1 MKKYL
6 GLIILTLFLNGCAE
20 DTMNANLYNYE
31 KVAPSINLGDSKTK
45 VLNTLMPLI
54 ADLPQN
60 WKRPADQ
67 YMKDGSAM
75 YIYYHRTGWVSDDRL
90 TDDEL
95 TPFVFKDNMLVS
107 IGWTALGGPKVVSSG
122 GSASGSMTIYDPVRD
137 SNAAIKRGQGLINGT
152 CTLGDLSNC

>member
-1 MKKYL
+1 MRP
-6 GLIILTLFLNGCAE
+6 I
-20 DTMNANLYNYE
+20 
-31 KVAPSINLGDSKTK
+31 APTINLGDDK
-45 VLNTLMPLI
+45 NRTLSILVPLI
-54 ADLPQN
+54 QDLPAN
-60 WKRPADQ
+60 RKRPAEQ
-67 YMKDGSAM
+67 FMKGDDRY